1 MADAAQP
8 RPGPERVFL
17 SSLASRVWQGLAR
30 APHDRH
36 HDWRTPVLATQ
47 GLGGE
52 PQARTVVL
60 RQVDVASWTLTVFTD
75 ARSPKCAELSAQP
88 AAQLV
93 FWSARLG
100 WQLRV
105 PVRAVVLESGSVV
118 SEAWTRMR
126 QSRAAAD
133 YLSVEA
139 PSPLAD
145 GGEASSVSPASTDT
159 HHFAVLQFQATEIDW
174 LELHRE
180 GHRRARMTRVG
191 DVWPLVPCIRLVQK
205 GRGGRCG
212 VSACST
218 GQPGPASSKVC
229 KAER

>member
-1 MADAAQP
+1 MADAEHA
-8 RPGPERVFL
+8 RAGPARVPL
-17 SSLASRVWQGLAR
+17 TELAARVWHELAR

-47 GLGGE
+47 GLGGA

-60 RQVDVASWTLTVFTD
+60 RQADVASWTLTFFTD

-100 WQLRV
+100 WQLRL
-105 PVRAVVLESGSVV
+105 PVRAVVLRTGTAV

-126 QSRAAAD
+126 QSRSAAD
-133 YLSVEA
+133 YLSGEA
-139 PSPLAD
+139 PGSLLADAGSANSLSPLAPD
-145 GGEASSVSPASTDT
+145 A
-159 HHFAVLQFQATEIDW
+159 HHFAVLQFQAGDIDW

-180 GHRRARMTRVG
+180 GHRRARITRAG
-191 DVWPLVPCIRLVQK
+191 DVCPLVP
-205 GRGGRCG
+205 
-212 VSACST
+212 
-218 GQPGPASSKVC
+218 
-229 KAER
+229 

>member
-1 MADAAQP
+1 MADADQA
-8 RPGPERVFL
+8 RAGPERVPL
-17 SSLASRVWQGLAR
+17 TALTARVWQELAR

-47 GLGGE
+47 GLEGE

-60 RQVDVASWTLTVFTD
+60 RQADVASRTLTVFTD

-105 PVRAVVLESGSVV
+105 PVRAVVLESGAVV
-118 SEAWTRMR
+118 SEAWARMR

-133 YLSVEA
+133 YLSAEA
-139 PSPLAD
+139 PGSPLAD
-145 GGEASSVSPASTDT
+145 GGSASAISSASADA
-159 HHFAVLQFQATEIDW
+159 HHFAVLQFQAGDIDW

-180 GHRRARMTRVG
+180 GHRRARMTRAG
-191 DVWPLVPCIRLVQK
+191 DVWPLVP
-205 GRGGRCG
+205 
-212 VSACST
+212 
-218 GQPGPASSKVC
+218 
-229 KAER
+229 